1 MLTEV
6 HFLTIGEAHYSVQ
19 GPAHPPA
26 HANPLWPD
34 LAQYGVGMLQKMALH
49 THSHP
54 DHHPGVQLS
63 VVGAVAV
70 GGAAGAAAR
79 YGAELLWPTGPSDF
93 PWTILL
99 VNTVGC
105 FLMGVLMVTLKLRF
119 PAAPRL
125 ISPLLGTGVLGGF
138 TSFSHYT
145 DNVRQLFDEGR
156 HGYAVG
162 CMLLTVVA
170 ALAAVTAGAVATH
183 AALGHGYRT
192 RDGA

>member
-1 MLTEV
+1 M
-6 HFLTIGEAHYSVQ
+6 SSR
-19 GPAHPPA
+19 
-26 HANPLWPD
+26 
-34 LAQYGVGMLQKMALH
+34 MRLH
-49 THSHP
+49 LHSHP

-70 GGAAGAAAR
+70 GGAAGAVAR
-79 YGAELLWPTGPSDF
+79 YGADRIWPTGTSAF

-119 PAAPRL
+119 PGAPRL

-145 DNVRQLFDEGR
+145 DNVRQLFEN
-156 HGYAVG
+156 HQPGYAVG
-162 CMLLTVVA
+162 CLVLTVVA
-170 ALAAVTAGAVATH
+170 ALTAVTVGAFATH
-183 AALGHGYRT
+183 FAFGRSYAT
-192 RDGA
+192 ESGAS